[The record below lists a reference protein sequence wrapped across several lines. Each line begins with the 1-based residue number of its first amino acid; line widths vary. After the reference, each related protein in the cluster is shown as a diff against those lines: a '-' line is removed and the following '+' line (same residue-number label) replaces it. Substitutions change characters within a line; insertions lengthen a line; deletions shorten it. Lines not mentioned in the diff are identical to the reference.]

1 MRERGPVVKKFGCLS
16 IQEILKVIWPSVR
29 PNHRATIVIFNTFQQ
44 VWELATWYCTTVWW
58 SIDSYLNRVSADRY
72 PMTLSRAQVSTHGSY
87 VCVWSYPLISFYSR
101 TSTTGHLYQQSL
113 LLAQPT
119 VHTLTLVFPKT
130 SLRRQQSLKGVL
142 NCQKRDLKATTTT
155 TTTTTTRTTTRSK
168 NNWFYD
174 QTNSFGRASRFL
186 VHFLWR
192 PLHDYNVKPSNATFY
207 RGRGHTTKNF
217 PLSIWTWI
225 KPLTIN
231 SRKSSLNFTNWA
243 VPNRRDKVWKDANSF
258 VQWCFHCRR
267 RRSSLLKVPTN
278 ISTTACFFSD
288 W

>member
-155 TTTTTTRTTTRSK
+155 TTTTTTRTTTTSK

-186 VHFLWR
+186 VHFFDV
-192 PLHDYNVKPSNATFY
+192 HC
-207 RGRGHTTKNF
+207 TTT
-217 PLSIWTWI
+217 TWNL
-225 KPLTIN
+225 PM
-231 SRKSSLNFTNWA
+231 RRFTED
-243 VPNRRDKVWKDANSF
+243 VDIRQKIF
-258 VQWCFHCRR
+258 LCLFEHE
-267 RRSSLLKVPTN
+267 
-278 ISTTACFFSD
+278 
-288 W
+288 